1 MGMTIS
7 PLLEQESMTMVFVAL
22 GLGIVGMGFGR
33 IKNKDSVQLHRWIMT
48 GAVALNLIAIFIVM
62 FPSLYIYY
70 TTSGV
75 DALSSFSILQMIHGV
90 IGFPATT
97 MALIFAFNDIPKQTG
112 KWMIITAVLWVTS
125 IALGA
130 IVYFT
135 MPS

>member
-7 PLLEQESMTMVFVAL
+7 PLLEQESMTIIFVAL
-22 GLGIVGMGFGR
+22 GLGIVGMGFGK
-33 IKNKDSVQLHRWIMT
+33 IKSKDSLRLHRWIMT
-48 GAVALNLIAIFIVM
+48 GAVVLNLIAIFIVM

-70 TTSGV
+70 ITAGV
-75 DALSSFSILQMIHGV
+75 DMFSSFSILQMVHGI
-90 IGFPATT
+90 IGFPAVT
-97 MALIFAFNDIPKQTG
+97 MALIFSFNDLPKQTR
-112 KWMIITAVLWVTS
+112 KWMIATAVLWVTS